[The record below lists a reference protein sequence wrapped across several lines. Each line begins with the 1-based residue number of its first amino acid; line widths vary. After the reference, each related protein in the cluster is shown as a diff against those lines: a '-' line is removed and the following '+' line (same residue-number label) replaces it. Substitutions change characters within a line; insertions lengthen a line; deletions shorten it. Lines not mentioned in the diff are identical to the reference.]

1 MGPAVAAPRPANLPS
16 ARAAACHNGASFER
30 FLAELKQ
37 RAVAEGV
44 SQRAIAEAAPYLTY
58 DQGIVNRDRGQRV
71 FGQLFT
77 QFAGRMAAPF
87 RMQEGQAR
95 IRANAAAF
103 ARAEKEYGVPPAVI
117 AAFWGLES
125 DFGANMGNLPVLP
138 SLVSLAYDCRR
149 SERFQNET
157 IAALKIIDRGDLAPD
172 EMVGSWAGELG
183 QTQFLPTHYVTYA
196 VDYDGDG
203 RRNLLR
209 SAADVIG
216 STANYIATG
225 LKWRRGEPWLEEV
238 RVPQNTASSFPSNF
252 PSSFPWDQADLTVQL
267 PRAKWAQYGV
277 TYADGRPLPNDNLP
291 ASLLLPMGRMGPA
304 FLAYANFA
312 AYTEWN
318 NSLIYS
324 TTAAYLATRIAGS
337 PPMHKQAG
345 AVAQLPFNEIKE
357 LQQLLVRAGFE
368 VGKVDGV
375 LGQQSRTAVKAMQI
389 KFGLPADSWPTA
401 ELLARMRGGTRAQAQ
416 PAAMAR

>member
-1 MGPAVAAPRPANLPS
+1 
-16 ARAAACHNGASFER
+16 
-30 FLAELKQ
+30 
-37 RAVAEGV
+37 
-44 SQRAIAEAAPYLTY
+44 
-58 DQGIVNRDRGQRV
+58 
-71 FGQLFT
+71 
-77 QFAGRMAAPF
+77 
-87 RMQEGQAR
+87 
-95 IRANAAAF
+95 
-103 ARAEKEYGVPPAVI
+103 
-117 AAFWGLES
+117 
-125 DFGANMGNLPVLP
+125 VLP

-157 IAALKIIDRGDLAPD
+157 IAALKIIDRGDLAAD
-172 EMVGSWAGELG
+172 EMIGSWAGELG

-238 RVPQNTASSFPSNF
+238 RVPQNT
-252 PSSFPWDQADLTVQL
+252 PWDQADLTIQL

-291 ASLLLPMGRMGPA
+291 ASLLLPMGRTGPA

-337 PPMHKQAG
+337 PPMHKPAG
-345 AVAQLPFNEIKE
+345 AVAQLPLNEIKE
-357 LQQLLVRAGFE
+357 LQQLLVRAGFD

-401 ELLARMRGGTRAQAQ
+401 ELLARMRGGMRAQAQ